1 MKTYK
6 EFNEGFFSKKEPEDP
21 DERELADLAMKA
33 AGRGGR
39 SKKEQERYNDLWMK
53 MHKKGKTPSMPP
65 PAVHGDDSWGT
76 KSAKLHKKLKLTTKD
91 HPSVLV

>member
-6 EFNEGFFSKKEPEDP
+6 EFNEGWFSKKEKEDP
-21 DERELADLAMKA
+21 DQKELEKLGMKS
-33 AGRGGR
+33 AGRGGW

-53 MHKKGKTPSMPP
+53 LHKKGKTPEMPP

-76 KSAKLHKKLKLTTKD
+76 KTKVLQKKLKLTQKD
-91 HPSVLV
+91 HKGVL